1 MIHPNLRA
9 YAFLIFRYDMLLTSF
24 SCQIETWISVHF
36 ETIQKDARFLSK
48 MYIERITLLIFQLW
62 QKPGMSN
69 FVKHYEIT
77 YTAIFIIAFRISTDE
92 EVHLSAFLHL
102 NFQLL
107 QIEFI
112 NLLFHFF
119 DCHFFFDL

>member
-1 MIHPNLRA
+1 
-9 YAFLIFRYDMLLTSF
+9 
-24 SCQIETWISVHF
+24 
-36 ETIQKDARFLSK
+36 
-48 MYIERITLLIFQLW
+48 
-62 QKPGMSN
+62 MSN